1 MDPSSES
8 DCYNEAFFND
18 SETLCV
24 LVDADGQPIAGS
36 GSMSRECW
44 RHPPCRS
51 LFQLHA
57 PCPDTDCL
65 IRRAFSGGIPVQET
79 ILRTDKESLT
89 LRVIPLSDRQG
100 HARLALLLI
109 NPGSRQ
115 APTAAIEAGAA
126 HSFDSLP
133 QTVFETDLQGR
144 ITYANRHSLEK
155 FEYSESDLGSGIQIR
170 DVICEPDRKRLQ
182 QLFFLAMKSEVAV
195 SAEFRAKTRSGKS
208 FYALVYANALRQG
221 DRITG
226 LRGMLMDIS
235 PQKATEQALRDS
247 EQRYQHAAYY
257 DPLTQL
263 PNRVLFMKRLGY
275 SLERAEAR
283 RLPLAVL
290 ILDLDRFKQINASLG
305 NECGDQVL
313 IRISRRL
320 ERLVRRHDTLARLNG
335 DEFALVYADTV
346 EPDSVELL
354 ARRLYD
360 AFAEPLHIAEHTVY
374 LTACI
379 GIAAWRRD
387 AVDGETLLR
396 QAAIALHEAKTRP
409 DKYYAVF
416 NQEMQT
422 RRETI
427 FRLEKQIREALQQDR
442 FFLHYQPQIDL
453 GSGRITGIE
462 ALARWNGPEGRQI
475 PPDVFIRVAE
485 ETGQIHALG
494 AFVLQE
500 ACAQNLRWQ
509 QQGLPPI
516 RVSVNISAGQFSQ
529 RDFVDNVLQ
538 TLDDTGLDPQWL
550 ELEITESVVMDNIQ
564 AAITTML
571 KLKDMGI
578 CFSLDDFGTGHS
590 SLNYLRQLPLAK
602 LKIDRSFIQDIPG
615 NRDNEKLVFS
625 ILTLA
630 RSFNLQTVAEGIETR
645 DQMEFLQQLECDIIQ
660 GYLVSKP
667 VPAEAIPALLR
678 ESNG

>member
-1 MDPSSES
+1 M
-8 DCYNEAFFND
+8 
-18 SETLCV
+18 
-24 LVDADGQPIAGS
+24 
-36 GSMSRECW
+36 
-44 RHPPCRS
+44 
-51 LFQLHA
+51 
-57 PCPDTDCL
+57 
-65 IRRAFSGGIPVQET
+65 
-79 ILRTDKESLT
+79 T
-89 LRVIPLSDRQG
+89 LRVLPFYDRQG
-100 HARLALLLI
+100 RTTLVLLQIGPAARQ
-109 NPGSRQ
+109 GHGDY
-115 APTAAIEAGAA
+115 IERCAEKA
-126 HSFDSLP
+126 FDSLP

-155 FEYSESDLGSGIQIR
+155 FEYTETDLATGIQIR
-170 DVICEPDRKRLQ
+170 DVVCESERDRLQ
-182 QLFFLAMKSEVAV
+182 QLFSLALKSDKAI
-195 SAEFRAKTRSGKS
+195 SAEFRAKARSGTT
-208 FYALVYANALRQG
+208 FYALVYAIALKEG
-221 DRITG
+221 DRVTG

-235 PQKATEQALRDS
+235 RQKATEKALRDS

-263 PNRVLFMKRLGY
+263 PNRVLFMKRLEQ
-275 SLERAEAR
+275 SLERAAAR

-290 ILDLDRFKQINASLG
+290 ILDLDRFKRINASLG

-313 IRISRRL
+313 ILISRRL
-320 ERLVRRHDTLARLNG
+320 ELLVRRHDTLARLNG
-335 DEFALVYADTV
+335 DEFALVYADTAEANTV
-346 EPDSVELL
+346 DLL

-360 AFAEPLHIAEHTVY
+360 AFAEPLLIARHTVY

-379 GIAAWRRD
+379 GITVWQKDAAN
-387 AVDGETLLR
+387 GETLLR
-396 QAAIALHEAKTRP
+396 QAAIALNEAKTRQ

-416 NQEMQT
+416 DQEMQT
-422 RRETI
+422 RRETT
-427 FRLEKQIREALQQDR
+427 FLLEKQIREALQQNC
-442 FFLHYQPQIDL
+442 FYLHYQPQIDL
-453 GSGRITGIE
+453 TSGIVIGIE